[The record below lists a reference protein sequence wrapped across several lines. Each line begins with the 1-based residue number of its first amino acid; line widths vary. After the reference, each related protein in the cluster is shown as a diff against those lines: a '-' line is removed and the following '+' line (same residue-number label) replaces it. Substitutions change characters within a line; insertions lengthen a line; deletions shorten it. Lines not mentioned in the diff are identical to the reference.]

1 MSVPER
7 RAGSL
12 TETRPLSVLLVGGG
26 DAASSALA
34 KASDVAP
41 PPGLSVAAAETAAAV
56 RQRLS
61 GPRIDV
67 LVFDLSRAGAGADA
81 LRSGRDLAMRFP
93 YLVLLDE
100 DDEEAGLRHV
110 EEGAQDYLVLDEA
123 APGLVWR
130 AVRYAVEHHR
140 MSVALRDLALVD
152 EATGLHN
159 RRGFLTLAEEKLKV
173 ARREQRHLLAVVVDV
188 GRSGGDGR
196 TNGMAAHSAAVLL
209 RNTFR
214 ASDLVAR
221 VDDASFVV
229 LAVEF
234 AEGGGPIMSSR
245 LRAKVDAGNASGDL
259 DPPLRLAA
267 RVARLDP
274 ATLPSAGELLDSLGL
289 QAASPA

>member
-1 MSVPER
+1 MTVPDR
-7 RAGSL
+7 RAGRPTESL
-12 TETRPLSVLLVGGG
+12 PLSVILIAGG

-34 KASDVAP
+34 RASEVAP
-41 PPGLSVAAAETAAAV
+41 PPGLRVLAAETAAGV
-56 RQRLS
+56 RRQLG

-67 LVFDLSRAGAGADA
+67 LVFDLSRGGTGADA
-81 LRSGRDLAMRFP
+81 LRDSRDLTMRFP
-93 YLVLLDE
+93 YLVLLEE
-100 DDEEAGLRHV
+100 DDEAVGLQHV

-140 MSVALRDLALVD
+140 MSMALRDLALVD

-159 RRGFLTLAEEKLKV
+159 RRGFLTLAEERLKL
-173 ARREQRHLLAVVVDV
+173 ARRERRHLLAIVVDV
-188 GRSGGDGR
+188 GQGGDGSG
-196 TNGMAAHSAAVLL
+196 NGRLAHSAAVVL

-221 VDDASFVV
+221 VDDSSYVV

-245 LRAKVDAGNASGDL
+245 LSAKVEAANASGDL
-259 DPPLRLAA
+259 TPPLRVAT
-267 RVARLDP
+267 RIARLDP
-274 ATLPSAGELLDSLGL
+274 ATVPGASELLDSLGL
-289 QAASPA
+289 RAQSA

>member
-1 MSVPER
+1 MTVPDR

-41 PPGLSVAAAETAAAV
+41 PPGLRVAAAETAATV

-100 DDEEAGLRHV
+100 DDEEVGLQHV

-140 MSVALRDLALVD
+140 MSVALKDLALVD

-159 RRGFLTLAEEKLKV
+159 RRGFLALAEERLKL
-173 ARREQRHLLAVVVDV
+173 ARREKRHLLAVVVDV
-188 GRSGGDGR
+188 GKAGDGSG
-196 TNGMAAHSAAVLL
+196 NGRVAHSAAVVL

-221 VDDASFVV
+221 VDDSSFVV

-245 LRAKVDAGNASGDL
+245 LLAKVDAGNASGDL
-259 DPPLRLAA
+259 TPPLRLAT
-267 RVARLDP
+267 RIARLDP
-274 ATLPSAGELLDSLGL
+274 AALPGASELLDSLGIPT
-289 QAASPA
+289 A